1 MLFSTTFSSIFFL
14 SSTEG
19 DERVT
24 FSFVTISLEPALGDC
39 SETLT
44 ADVAVLSKSVTKRLC
59 NVRETQMLSYNKP
72 LFTSLEL
79 LANKANF

>member
-1 MLFSTTFSSIFFL
+1 MLFNTTFSSICFV

-24 FSFVTISLEPALGDC
+24 FSFATTLFDGDC

-44 ADVAVLSKSVTKRLC
+44 VDVTVLSKSVTKGYVIEERHKC
-59 NVRETQMLSYNKP
+59 
-72 LFTSLEL
+72 
-79 LANKANF
+79 